1 MKAFIVRLV
10 ELQGKFKPQPLLAV
24 KSRAFISKEW
34 DSVTCH
40 GDGGGLLKLRTL
52 RPEILKGLSRLR

>member
-40 GDGGGLLKLRTL
+40 GDGGGGAI
-52 RPEILKGLSRLR
+52 EAENFEA